1 MSIDSSLCFR
11 RFRKK
16 HTELSRLYW
25 WYVLS
30 QDAALKI
37 LAGGAPTDYAVDI
50 IGASFKRGMLSVTAQ
65 EFTDTAEQ
73 MLSRSRLHLL
83 VVCSAN
89 VEAYLKE
96 ITFAFL
102 ASKGHTKSY
111 LKLDAIGEAL
121 GSPILDRASLPDPLE
136 YAEKL
141 FDVTLGKA
149 RSDWNHFYKL
159 RCALAHN
166 GGVVS
171 ARTLR
176 EVPSLKLPLNS
187 LIGLSWTEL
196 FSALE
201 AADKIV
207 ETIDN
212 KLRSKELKRSEIA
225 KELAYLKE
233 AKQLPQ
239 KNDVWKFLH
248 EQFGLTQTKQPFKS
262 FVYSEFYG
270 KSS

>member
-1 MSIDSSLCFR
+1 MSNDSSLCFR

-25 WYVLS
+25 GYVLA
-30 QDAALKI
+30 QEATLKCLAA
-37 LAGGAPTDYAVDI
+37 ANSTDYAVDAV
-50 IGASFKRGMLSVTAQ
+50 GASFACGMFSATVADYQ
-65 EFTDTAEQ
+65 ASAEE
-73 MLSRSRLHLL
+73 MLSRTRLHLL

-96 ITFAFL
+96 ITFAHL
-102 ASKGHTKSY
+102 AAKGHAKTH

-121 GSPILDRASLPDPLE
+121 GAPILDRSSLPDPLE
-136 YAEKL
+136 YAESL
-141 FDVTLGKA
+141 FDVVLGKP
-149 RSDWNHFYKL
+149 RTDWNHFYKL

-176 EVPSLKLPLNS
+176 EIPSLKLPLNA
-187 LIGLSWTEL
+187 LIGLTWQDL
-196 FSALE
+196 FTALE

-207 ETIDN
+207 DLVDR
-212 KLRSKELKRSEIA
+212 KVRSTDLKRSEIA

-233 AKQLPQ
+233 AKKLPL
-239 KNDVWKFLH
+239 KKDVWKFLH
-248 EQFGLTQTKQPFKS
+248 EEFGLTNTKQPFKD
-262 FVYSEFYG
+262 FVHAEFYRP
-270 KSS
+270 